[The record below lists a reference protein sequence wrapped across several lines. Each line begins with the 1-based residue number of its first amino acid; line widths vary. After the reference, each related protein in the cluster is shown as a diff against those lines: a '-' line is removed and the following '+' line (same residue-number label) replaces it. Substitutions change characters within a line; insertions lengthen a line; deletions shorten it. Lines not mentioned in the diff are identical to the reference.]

1 MKIALVSIGIGRIL
15 RGFESFTESLFVEL
29 RRAAP
34 GLDVTLFQGG
44 GPEGNGRVIIRNF
57 FRQDWL
63 RTCLGNGSAIRLEQR
78 SYALPLYLYLRRG
91 RFDIVH
97 YNELAMG
104 SALFHLRRL
113 FGGRFRLL
121 YCNGAPSPPVHYHH
135 RCDFAQVLTG
145 PMYEEARSFGISP
158 ERLFLLPYGVDA
170 HRFSPENRFHR
181 SRIRSQL
188 GIPENALVVLTVA
201 ALKREHKRVDY
212 VIRELASLKEPF
224 WLLAAGQRTEDTPFL
239 EKEAERL
246 LPGRWRFVSWPHASI
261 HLLYGAA
268 DVFVLASLSEAF
280 GLVTV
285 EALLSGLPVIIHDSP
300 TNQWILNGQP
310 NSLCDLSPK
319 GALAGK
325 LKEMRIAR
333 SSRGAHETLAMRFS
347 WPPLIPEYLRMYQKA
362 VQTPNPGSNC

>member
-246 LPGRWRFVSWPHASI
+246 KITATQQEISERLSSMKSQF
-261 HLLYGAA
+261 A
-268 DVFVLASLSEAF
+268 DDKSFE
-280 GLVTV
+280 
-285 EALLSGLPVIIHDSP
+285 EALSRSGITQDI
-300 TNQWILNGQP
+300 
-310 NSLCDLSPK
+310 
-319 GALAGK
+319 
-325 LKEMRIAR
+325 LKERIKKSIIQDKVVIQSKGITVSKKEAEDFFN
-333 SSRGAHETLAMRFS
+333 AN
-347 WPPLIPEYLRMYQKA
+347 K
-362 VQTPNPGSNC
+362 